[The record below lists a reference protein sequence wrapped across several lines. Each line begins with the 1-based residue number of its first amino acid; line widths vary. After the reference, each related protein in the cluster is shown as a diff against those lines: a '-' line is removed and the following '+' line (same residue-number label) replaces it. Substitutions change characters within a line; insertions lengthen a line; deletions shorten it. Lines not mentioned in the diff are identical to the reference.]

1 MRRHSLHSPLLGAV
15 LLALL
20 VGPLSGC
27 YGMDRVLGKGEK
39 VTKIY
44 ELPRKRTVV
53 LVDSAPGQGRPN
65 ILALPGPR
73 NIIAADMGYFL
84 EKEEA
89 LDKGQVVPPKELLKV
104 ERELGADFATTPI
117 DEIARRV
124 GAQQVIHVLVEEA
137 RLRATGTL
145 LQPYAEG
152 QVKVL
157 DIQTGRR
164 TFPHPTALTQN
175 GAGEPGHRM
184 LVEMERLSAETV
196 TSNEAEVFANKL
208 AQEVALQV
216 SRYFYDWRKPGF
228 ASQIQ

>member
-1 MRRHSLHSPLLGAV
+1 LSYLDEWVADLRV
-15 LLALL
+15 L
-20 VGPLSGC
+20 VGE
-27 YGMDRVLGKGEK
+27 MGEAQ
-39 VTKIY
+39 
-44 ELPRKRTVV
+44 
-53 LVDSAPGQGRPN
+53 DDQA
-65 ILALPGPR
+65 
-73 NIIAADMGYFL
+73 AADRSRVD
-84 EKEEA
+84 A
-89 LDKGQVVPPKELLKV
+89 EL
-104 ERELGADFATTPI
+104 T
-117 DEIARRV
+117 RV
-124 GAQQVIHVLVEEA
+124 GATRREIWGRFELELT
-137 RLRATGTL
+137 RLKAALGL
-145 LQPYAEG
+145 PFHAK
-152 QVKVL
+152 VKVL